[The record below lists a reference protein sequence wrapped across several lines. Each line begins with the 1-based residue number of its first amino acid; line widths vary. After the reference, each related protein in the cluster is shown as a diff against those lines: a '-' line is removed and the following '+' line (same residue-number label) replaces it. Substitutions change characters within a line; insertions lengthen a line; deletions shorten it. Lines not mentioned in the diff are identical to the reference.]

1 MASLEIAT
9 SSCFYVVYVLVGRSI
24 HTCKSSLYCQQLGK
38 EGAVP
43 LTNSISLAERHRIK
57 HSIKQ
62 ARGKQY
68 RDFCPFR
75 HGKRLTLSAV

>member
-1 MASLEIAT
+1 M
-9 SSCFYVVYVLVGRSI
+9 
-24 HTCKSSLYCQQLGK
+24 
-38 EGAVP
+38 P
-43 LTNSISLAERHRIK
+43 LTNSISLAERHRIR

-75 HGKRLTLSAV
+75 HGERKQYRDFCPFRHGEWMTLSATYCFE